1 MIISKTP
8 VRLSLFGGGTDYREY
23 FDNNPGA
30 VLGFTINKY
39 VYVSINNL
47 SDFFDYKIRVGY
59 SKTELVDDIKLIQH
73 PSVRETLKYLEYEK
87 NLDIHIFADLPA
99 RTGLGSSSSF
109 TVGFLNAME
118 NMSGKSLSKKVLA
131 ESAIYIEQDLI
142 NENVGSQDQIHAAY
156 GGVNLIEFGVNGF
169 NVSSVALP
177 RDRVKSLNDSL
188 MVFYTRQT
196 RYATN
201 VIKQQIENTAS
212 NKNDQFLKIMYE
224 MVFEGQNILKNSP
237 FDDFIQELGC
247 LLDKGWKLKKQ
258 LSSKVSNKFIDDAYD
273 SAIKAGA
280 YGGKLAGAGS
290 GGFLFFLVPDDKKDR
305 VRKSLKN
312 LLEVEVEISFEGSKI
327 IYFND

>member
-1 MIISKTP
+1 
-8 VRLSLFGGGTDYREY
+8 
-23 FDNNPGA
+23 
-30 VLGFTINKY
+30 
-39 VYVSINNL
+39 
-47 SDFFDYKIRVGY
+47 
-59 SKTELVDDIKLIQH
+59 
-73 PSVRETLKYLEYEK
+73 
-87 NLDIHIFADLPA
+87 
-99 RTGLGSSSSF
+99 
-109 TVGFLNAME
+109 
-118 NMSGKSLSKKVLA
+118 
-131 ESAIYIEQDLI
+131 
-142 NENVGSQDQIHAAY
+142 
-156 GGVNLIEFGVNGF
+156 
-169 NVSSVALP
+169 
-177 RDRVKSLNDSL
+177 